1 MRKLIIVI
9 MALALL
15 ATALPVQAADAK
27 PDITLNVSGLVCD
40 FCARAIEHVFR
51 KQAAVKDVTVD
62 LDNGRVT
69 IDLNPGKTIDDK
81 TLGRLMADSGYT
93 VTGITRAKGAAHD

>member
-1 MRKLIIVI
+1 MKKFIIVV
-9 MALALL
+9 
-15 ATALPVQAADAK
+15 TAFVFLSASLPVQAAGAK